1 MAFGI
6 TSTVTPP
13 ITITGAKLQSY
24 NHGPYAPQSAE
35 LTDEFGNATARTYY
49 GNGSIVEHE
58 AVYALM
64 CGFAAT
70 SVVIGTNGLE
80 SVAISTSNGEWPTM
94 TVKWY
99 TGLPSC
105 QSGCTF
111 TVAIPGVE
119 GKRKAQALGL
129 ANSTGKVQS
138 SSWTASASMS
148 LLLDEEGDPAAYAF
162 SGGTIEASGEAVGG
176 TWTAGSGMALSSGP
190 TENESNTAYS
200 TTSAN
205 AQGILAGTEVS
216 ASS

>member
-13 ITITGAKLQSY
+13 FTIAGAKLQSY
-24 NHGPYAPQSAE
+24 THGPYAPQSAE
-35 LTDEFGNATARTYY
+35 LTDEFGNATARTFY
-49 GNGSIVEHE
+49 GNGDIVEHE

-80 SVAISTSNGEWPTM
+80 SVAISTSNGDWPTM

-111 TVAIPGVE
+111 AVTIPGVE

-129 ANSTGKVQS
+129 TNSGGKVQS
-138 SSWTASASMS
+138 SSWTASASLS

-176 TWTAGSGMALSSGP
+176 TWSAATGMTLSSGP
-190 TENESNTAYS
+190 TDSESNTAYA

-205 AQGILAGTEVS
+205 AQGILVGAEYTPS
-216 ASS
+216 T

>member
-6 TSTVTPP
+6 TSTITPP
-13 ITITGAKLQSY
+13 FTITGAKVQSY

-35 LTDEFGNATARTYY
+35 LTDEFGNATARTFY
-49 GNGSIVEHE
+49 GNENIVEHE

-99 TGLPSC
+99 TGLPTC

-111 TVAIPGVE
+111 AVTIPGVE

-129 ANSTGKVQS
+129 SNSTGKVQS
-138 SSWTASASMS
+138 SSWTASASLS

-176 TWTAGSGMALSSGP
+176 TWTAASGMTLSSGP
-190 TENESNTAYS
+190 TDNESNTAYS

-205 AQGILAGTEVS
+205 AQGILAGTEYTPS
-216 ASS
+216 N

>member
-24 NHGPYAPQSAE
+24 THGPYAPQTAE

-49 GNGSIVEHE
+49 GNENIYEHT
-58 AVYALM
+58 ATYALI

-80 SVAISTSNGEWPTM
+80 SVAINTSNGDWPTM
-94 TVKWY
+94 EVKWY

-111 TVAIPGVE
+111 TVTIPGVE
-119 GKRKAQALGL
+119 GKRKSQALGL
-129 ANSTGKVQS
+129 TNTGGKVSS
-138 SSWTASASMS
+138 SSWTASASLS
-148 LLLDEEGDPAAYAF
+148 LLLDEAGDPAAFAF

-176 TWTAGSGMALSSGP
+176 TWAAASGMTLSAGP
-190 TENESNTAYS
+190 TDSETNTDYATQS
-200 TTSAN
+200 VS
-205 AQGILAGTEVS
+205 AQGILAGTEYTP
-216 ASS
+216 AA